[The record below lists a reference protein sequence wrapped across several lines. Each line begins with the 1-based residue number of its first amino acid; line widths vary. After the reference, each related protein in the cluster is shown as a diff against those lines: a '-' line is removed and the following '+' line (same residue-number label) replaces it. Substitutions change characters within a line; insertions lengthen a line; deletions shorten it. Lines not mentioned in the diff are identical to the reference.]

1 MDPTTGLP
9 LAFGKIAPQQKQV
22 ADRSKLDATKR
33 VDTDEHTP
41 TASTSKATLIEDD
54 SDNEPLDDDERD
66 NARQARE
73 ERRDQPRD
81 EDEDEDDDEHDRRH
95 KYVISRGPAMPP
107 PEPVGDLP
115 VSHEAILKDHQK
127 AVSALSMDPAGGRIV
142 SGSYDYDVKLWDFA
156 GMTAAFKPFRSFEPK
171 TGHQVRAR
179 SRAQAASTT
188 HTDLWNILQ
197 QVHDVQFSPSGA
209 NLLVATGTNQA
220 KLYDRDGLEV
230 AEFNK
235 GDMYIRDLRHTDGH
249 VAALTSLAWNRI
261 KPTQFVTASEDS
273 TLRIWDVAN
282 RRKSTNVIVV
292 KSKERGGR
300 SKVTSCAWSQ
310 DGKTIAASCEDGA
323 LHMWAANSNFAR
335 PNASSESAHTKGT
348 TTSCVLFSSDGRQL
362 ASRGGDSTVKL
373 WDCRQFR
380 KPLFTA
386 TDLPSANPETS
397 LCFSPDEKYLLTG
410 TSGAHAGVLEGSA
423 EQERAR
429 EAGAGTRGTG
439 GKVVVLNREGL
450 TNYKTI
456 ELSPFSVIRV
466 LWHPKINQIVTSSS
480 DGSIHVLYSPETSV
494 RGATMALLRA
504 PRKKAVDDY
513 SSAADLVGSRPIIAP
528 HTLPAFRD
536 DGAHMSAN
544 SRGGKR
550 RREKERQ
557 DPKKTMKPR
566 KNLVL
571 REQTNVKSHFADVN
585 HIFFSLAV
593 PPVVGPGRGGRVGAS
608 ATQHVVQG
616 LVRDNLREQDPR
628 EALLKYATASVEEN
642 EWTAAWTKNQPKP
655 VFDLRPDTD
664 DEDDDPKKKGKAM
677 GF

>member
-9 LAFGKIAPQQKQV
+9 LAFGKIAPQKKQ
-22 ADRSKLDATKR
+22 ADDRSKLDATKR

-41 TASTSKATLIEDD
+41 IASTSKTTLIEDD
-54 SDNEPLDDDERD
+54 SDSEPLHDDERD
-66 NARQARE
+66 DARE
-73 ERRDQPRD
+73 AREKRRDQHRD
-81 EDEDEDDDEHDRRH
+81 DEDDRDDERDRQGN
-95 KYVISRGPAMPP
+95 YITSSAPAMPA
-107 PEPVGDLP
+107 PEPIGDLP

-171 TGHQVRAR
+171 TGHQV
-179 SRAQAASTT
+179 
-188 HTDLWNILQ
+188 
-197 QVHDVQFSPSGA
+197 HDVQFSPSGA

-249 VAALTSLAWNRI
+249 VAALTSLAWNRV

-282 RRKSTNVIVV
+282 RRKSANVLAV

-310 DGKTIAASCEDGA
+310 DGKTIAAACEDGA

-335 PNASSESAHTKGT
+335 PNASSESAHEKNT
-348 TTSCVLFSSDGRQL
+348 TTSCVLFASDGRQL
-362 ASRGGDSTVKL
+362 ASRGGDSTIKL

-450 TNYKTI
+450 TNYKSI

-466 LWHPKINQIVTSSS
+466 LWHPKLNQIVASSS

-536 DGAHMSAN
+536 DGAHMSAS

-550 RREKERQ
+550 KREKERQ
-557 DPKKTMKPR
+557 DPKKTMKP
-566 KNLVL
+566 L
-571 REQTNVKSHFADVN
+571 
-585 HIFFSLAV
+585 

-628 EALLKYATASVEEN
+628 EALLKYATTSVEEN

-664 DEDDDPKKKGKAM
+664 DEDNVPKKKGKAT